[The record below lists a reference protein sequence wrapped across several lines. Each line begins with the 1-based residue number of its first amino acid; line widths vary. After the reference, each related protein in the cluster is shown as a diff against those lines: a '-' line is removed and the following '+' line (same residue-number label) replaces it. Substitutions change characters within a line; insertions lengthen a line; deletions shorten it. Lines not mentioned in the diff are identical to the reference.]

1 LLYQVLHIKD
11 VSRPGSVHLVKL
23 ANDDITKQI
32 QTAGHEVF
40 GIFASLFGLASNE
53 IYLVTFGETQTSL
66 SFPDDVELI
75 STHLFNAT
83 LRPLDHQPRTRPGI
97 YVFRWFSVLPN
108 AVEEIIQL
116 SYNAWPAFEGSFET
130 EVQGLFVEATGQP
143 SEMLLI
149 TWYKN
154 LSAWEESRHPPEHA
168 RENFLRRHQ
177 LTLNAKPI
185 ATILNMPASQSHLVS
200 HS

>member
-1 LLYQVLHIKD
+1 MLYQVLHIKD

>member
-1 LLYQVLHIKD
+1 MLYQVLHIKD
-11 VSRPGSVHLVKL
+11 VSRPGPAHLIKL
-23 ANDDITKQI
+23 ANDDITKQL

-66 SFPDDVELI
+66 SFHDDVELI

-97 YVFRWFSVLPN
+97 YVFRWFSVLPD

-154 LSAWEESRHPPEHA
+154 LSAWEESRHPPEDA